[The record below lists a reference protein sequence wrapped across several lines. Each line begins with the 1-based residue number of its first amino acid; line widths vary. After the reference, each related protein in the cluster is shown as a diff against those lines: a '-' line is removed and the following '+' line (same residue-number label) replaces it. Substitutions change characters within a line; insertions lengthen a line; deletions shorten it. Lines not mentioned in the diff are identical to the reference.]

1 MKKSSLVLVLI
12 FIFAAGVSAQ
22 TEKLV
27 LQENIPNIP
36 AANSG
41 KNDIP
46 AEDWNKIES
55 ALELEDWNKTI
66 ALAEEYQQKLSAET
80 KDLKKAR
87 LRYIYLYALAGK
99 VIAYS
104 FSGDREQEDAA
115 RKRLEVA
122 AKSYVGREFV
132 FPVRKILADCKGAV
146 NYVCDSKENPGFLRI
161 SATNSNGTSIHFSEY
176 IELRGVNLDVRKH
189 NESDVILG
197 GILKGIRLN
206 PKKSNT
212 LVMTLQFEDGFVQKI
227 YPKTKIGL

>member
-1 MKKSSLVLVLI
+1 MKKSSLVVVLT
-12 FIFAAGVSAQ
+12 FIFAAGIFAQ

-27 LQENIPNIP
+27 LQENVPNIP
-36 AANSG
+36 AATSAE
-41 KNDIP
+41 NDIP

-55 ALELEDWNKTI
+55 ALQFEDWNKTL
-66 ALAEEYQQKLSAET
+66 ALAEEYQQKLDVET

-104 FSGDREQEDAA
+104 FSGDREQEEAA

-146 NYVCDSKENPGFLRI
+146 NYVCESKENPGFLRI

-176 IELRGVNLDVRKH
+176 IELEGVKLDVRKH
-189 NESDVILG
+189 NEADVVLG
-197 GILKGIRLN
+197 GILKGVRLN